1 MIRIIKERA
10 PLAVFARSLIFT
22 VIFRRR
28 KSAGHPGA
36 IQVAYPLTLAVVA
49 GLVSLAAANAIA
61 GLVFM
66 AFGRPWSAAALDGNP
81 WPLAIAAVVWGVWLI
96 ASVFASVRWAG
107 PWHVRRTVAARIRRG
122 QCPRCAYPN
131 PDQALRCP
139 ECGTNRP
146 SPSHD
151 G

>member
-1 MIRIIKERA
+1 MLPPPTKRASARITCA
-10 PLAVFARSLIFT
+10 PNTAPTQVPHQLTVALIAGVVSLLAAN
-22 VIFRRR
+22 
-28 KSAGHPGA
+28 
-36 IQVAYPLTLAVVA
+36 TLA
-49 GLVSLAAANAIA
+49 GLL
-61 GLVFM
+61 FM
-66 AFGRPWSAAALDGNP
+66 AFGQPWSDAALDGNP
-81 WPLAIAAVVWGVWLI
+81 WPLSIAAVAWGLWLI
-96 ASVFASVRWAG
+96 TSVFVSVRLAG
-107 PWHVRRTVAARIRRG
+107 RWQVRRTVAARIRRG